1 MSDGIRHNLRGPM
14 TVLALGTLGIGILL
28 QTGCQSP
35 YYADK
40 GAVLGGLTGAGVGAA
55 IGDAKD
61 NAAGGALIGSAV
73 GALAGAAAGSG
84 LDAVQARNDALIE
97 AQLGRPVSG
106 TATLDDVV
114 AMSQAGLGDDVI
126 IQHLRN
132 HGVAS
137 PPTAHDLIVLN
148 QQGVGDSV
156 LRALQD
162 AAQPEARMP
171 TAAPTPA
178 PVIVEEYYVPRPYPF
193 IVFPQPCPP
202 WHGPPR
208 RIRHSGP
215 RVSWGLSVRN

>member
-1 MSDGIRHNLRGPM
+1 MSDGLLLDLRGSM
-14 TVLALGTLGIGILL
+14 RVLVFGITVLFL
-28 QTGCQSP
+28 TGCQSP

-40 GAVLGGLTGAGVGAA
+40 GALLGGLTGAGVGAA
-55 IGDAKD
+55 IGDAND

-97 AQLGRPVSG
+97 AQLGRRVAG

-137 PPTAHDLIVLN
+137 PPTAHDLIVLK
-148 QQGVGDSV
+148 QQGVDDAV
-156 LRALQD
+156 LRALQN
-162 AAQPEARMP
+162 AAQPEALLP
-171 TAAPTPA
+171 AAPAAPTP
-178 PVIVEEYYVPRPYPF
+178 VVVEEYYVPRPYPL
-193 IVFPQPCPP
+193 VVYPRPCPP

-208 RIRHSGP
+208 YMRRSSP
-215 RVSWGLSVRN
+215 RVSWGISVRN